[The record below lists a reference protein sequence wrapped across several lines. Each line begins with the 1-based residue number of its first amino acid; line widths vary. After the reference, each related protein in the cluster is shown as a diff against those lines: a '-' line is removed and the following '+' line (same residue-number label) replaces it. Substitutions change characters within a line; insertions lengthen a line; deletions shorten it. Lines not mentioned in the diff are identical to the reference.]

1 MIRSKGEANAS
12 LATRESSKDPIRTP
26 SLTSFMIVGRVA
38 TVPLYSSVSP
48 LSLALSFEL
57 LVIKRESNEP
67 PSYLWALEPL
77 LVSRR
82 LSHSHSSR
90 FQRTDRSMNLLPLF
104 PTGEGQVGSWE
115 EYESCKRCHPDLEEV
130 MGKLLVQPTEGKLL
144 ADLYSI
150 EGSSLN
156 QLLPYPSK
164 VRTVSRAKDFDLR
177 LKNKAPSPVPHKPA
191 LLRTLSPGGR
201 TAFFFSSLPL
211 ITTRLDDAHRAG
223 SRPAV

>member
-1 MIRSKGEANAS
+1 MSVIKSGGHQGE
-12 LATRESSKDPIRTP
+12 RGKEESSP
-26 SLTSFMIVGRVA
+26 SAARAST
-38 TVPLYSSVSP
+38 
-48 LSLALSFEL
+48 
-57 LVIKRESNEP
+57 KREFRALNRRFNQNNEINMDEV
-67 PSYLWALEPL
+67 SKQLPL
-77 LVSRR
+77 RR

-177 LKNKAPSPVPHKPA
+177 LKNKARERP
-191 LLRTLSPGGR
+191 LLT
-201 TAFFFSSLPL
+201 
-211 ITTRLDDAHRAG
+211 
-223 SRPAV
+223 